1 MPEHG
6 KDLPEVIS
14 DVAARKQR
22 VAEVRFGGDAVSGEA
37 PRDVY
42 LAGCRAIADALAPD
56 GFTYAKSSQ
65 AMTRKRG
72 DFAFRISFQSSHHN
86 IAGELVA
93 LWIHA
98 VVSSPTLKKWAKAHP
113 NLSMDRWDR
122 VAGGQIGNLAPRHSW
137 MEWNLASP
145 VDRDRQI
152 ADAIATIRRLALP
165 YFALFEDVPSLVSRL
180 TVEDIPS
187 FNPDSVL
194 DFLMGFGTP
203 ADALR
208 AARRMLRRLP
218 EAQQRYPAALAHFR
232 DKGLPPHT
240 TGHYGEVLAAA
251 TILFGFPDLTI
262 ETA

>member
-22 VAEVRFGGDAVSGEA
+22 AAEVRFGRANVSGEA

-65 AMTRKRG
+65 WLTRKRG
-72 DFAFRISFQSSHHN
+72 EFAFRISFQSSHHN

-113 NLSMDRWDR
+113 NLSMERWDR

-152 ADAIATIRRLALP
+152 ADAIATIRRIALP

-180 TVEDIPS
+180 AVEDIPS

-208 AARRMLRRLP
+208 AARRMLRSIP
-218 EAQQRYPAALAHFR
+218 EAQQRYPAALARFR